1 MNHDP
6 AIVEARRKLKERDLR
21 RAVALYEHRIM
32 ELSDQLAASA
42 SGRPR
47 RNTYAQRFFWVLT
60 SLLIVVVVVLAAFVF
75 LVDNDGETTNAPT
88 AENATAQAVVQAQAT
103 LAWLEAQEQIY
114 VSSALETYC
123 SSVAGRTKGDC
134 RRWADTIINA
144 DYEWCKF
151 CYDEYDW
158 IRDRNNFSICL
169 LAKGFAV
176 LGEEAQVTPLD
187 VAGQTPEDI
196 RITANLSVYCGDTH
210 SEDYCLVWSILTYM
224 KRTEEVRQCDE
235 RSTFCCPSSIL
246 ISEFFNCLSRRGIK
260 PDEV

>member
-1 MNHDP
+1 MTHDP

-21 RAVALYEHRIM
+21 HAVALYERRIM
-32 ELSDQLAASA
+32 ELSDQLDAST
-42 SGRPR
+42 SSKPR
-47 RNTYAQRFFWVLT
+47 RNTNVQRFVWGLT
-60 SLLIVVVVVLAAFVF
+60 SLLILVVVVLAAFVF
-75 LVDNDGETTNAPT
+75 LVDNGGQTTGAST

-134 RRWADTIINA
+134 RRWADTIIDA

-158 IRDRNNFSICL
+158 IRDRDNFSICL

-176 LGEEAQVTPLD
+176 LGEEALVTPLD
-187 VAGQTPEDI
+187 IIGQTQEDI
-196 RITANLSVYCGDTH
+196 QITANLSVYCDDTH

-224 KRTEEVRQCDE
+224 KRSEEIKQCDE
-235 RSTFCCPSSIL
+235 RSTL